1 MLGEVNAPFSVATTQ
16 PQTGDSQGA
25 LARKL
30 YRPEGHINVTA
41 AYQAFAE
48 EYIIVPPQA
57 ERNQLALTHF

>member
-48 EYIIVPPQA
+48 GYNRATPS
-57 ERNQLALTHF
+57 